1 MCIIIIPLGV
11 ETICFHNYSYKN
23 ILQTTAAIVL
33 M

>member
-1 MCIIIIPLGV
+1 MCIIKIPLGI
-11 ETICFHNYSYKN
+11 ETICFHNYLFKN